1 MFPFHKGDPRP
12 AVAISEIERDIH
24 TEREFLGRICRLK
37 ATYRSLKEEE
47 EVPEVEVGTLDQ
59 YILGNGSKVVASLG
73 VVFSKVTRAKL
84 RHYG

>member
-1 MFPFHKGDPRP
+1 MFPFHKADPRP

-47 EVPEVEVGTLDQ
+47 EVPEVE
-59 YILGNGSKVVASLG
+59 
-73 VVFSKVTRAKL
+73 R
-84 RHYG
+84 

>member
-1 MFPFHKGDPRP
+1 MCTDYFLYYPQLDMFPFHKGDPRP

-47 EVPEVEVGTLDQ
+47 EVPEGEVE
-59 YILGNGSKVVASLG
+59 
-73 VVFSKVTRAKL
+73 R
-84 RHYG
+84 

>member
-1 MFPFHKGDPRP
+1 MFPFHKGGPRP

-24 TEREFLGRICRLK
+24 TEREFLRRICRLK

-84 RHYG
+84 RHDG